1 MKKGILSILAVLYLS
16 VTCGVVIN
24 FHYCMDR
31 LASTSFFGSEKKK
44 CGQCGMDIHQ
54 SNGCCRDEVL
64 VIKMNNDQD
73 SHAMA
78 TIENAVPAAI
88 SLSPSVFITATFQNI
103 DVKRHFH
110 NHSPPL
116 LSGQDLYLQHNVFR
130 I

>member
-1 MKKGILSILAVLYLS
+1 MKKVIISILALVYFT

-31 LASTSFFGSEKKK
+31 LASTTFFGSESTK

-54 SNGCCRDEVL
+54 SDGCCRDEVQ
-64 VIKMNNDQD
+64 VVKMNEDQNKT
-73 SHAMA
+73 SVTVYEFPAPAEMA
-78 TIENAVPAAI
+78 IT
-88 SLSPSVFITATFQNI
+88 PSVFIAAAFQNI
-103 DVKRHFH
+103 EIKRHFH

-116 LSGQDLYLQHNVFR
+116 LSEQDIYIQHNVFR

>member
-31 LASTSFFGSEKKK
+31 LASTSFFGTEKKK

-73 SHAMA
+73 SHAIA
-78 TIENAVPAAI
+78 FENTVPAT
-88 SLSPSVFITATFQNI
+88 LQFTPSVFIVASFQHTE
-103 DVKRHFH
+103 VQRHFH

-116 LSGQDLYLQHNVFR
+116 LSGQDIYLQHNVFR